1 MNLSGISGIQYR
13 AHVSEIGWQ
22 SNVTN
27 GKMSGTTGRAL
38 PMEALEMKLTGN
50 AAAKYDIYYRTHCR
64 DFGWLAWTK
73 NGGKS
78 GSAGYAKSIEAV
90 EIQLIPKGQA
100 GPSTSG
106 TAFKER

>member
-1 MNLSGISGIQYR
+1 M
-13 AHVSEIGWQ
+13 ACV
-22 SNVTN
+22 
-27 GKMSGTTGRAL
+27 
-38 PMEALEMKLTGN
+38 
-50 AAAKYDIYYRTHCR
+50 D
-64 DFGWLAWTK
+64 K

>member
-1 MNLSGISGIQYR
+1 
-13 AHVSEIGWQ
+13 
-22 SNVTN
+22 
-27 GKMSGTTGRAL
+27 
-38 PMEALEMKLTGN
+38 MKLTGN